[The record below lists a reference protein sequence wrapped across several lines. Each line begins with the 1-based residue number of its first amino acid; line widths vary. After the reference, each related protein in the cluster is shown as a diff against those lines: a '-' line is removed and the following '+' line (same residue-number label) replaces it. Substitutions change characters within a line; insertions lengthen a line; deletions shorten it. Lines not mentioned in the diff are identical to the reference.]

1 MADSPPTARSNGWIS
16 RAEDGWLHCEDW
28 SIQDLGEEFG
38 LPLWVTSAAQIRRNA
53 SVLSDALRARYENS
67 EVIYASKANPQP
79 ALFALMSEIGLGVD
93 VVTMGHIRLAIAG
106 HIRPEQV
113 IFNGNA
119 KTLSELAWAIQN
131 RVRCINIDSLPE
143 FHRIIHVASTAT
155 SPVRVCLRLATET
168 DRHADDPEIAAKE
181 PGKFGMTRAEALEA
195 VAIARSHPKIHVVG
209 LHHHFGFTGASAQV
223 TLDRHRNF
231 VRQLVDV
238 AREVEALSGRPIEIL
253 NIGGGLRK
261 GRETGFGPGRQM
273 SFPTVEEYAGS
284 TAGEMRRLLN
294 DNPLASTPRLIVE
307 AGGYLVADAT
317 VLLAAVC
324 FEKPAS
330 GSSGSRWIFLEN
342 TSAYHF
348 VRRLMFDF
356 YHEVRVASPLRAGQ
370 PSAANVAGPICT
382 DDDIARGSML
392 PPVMPGDIIAVMDQG
407 AYCEAITSDYCAV
420 PIPAAVMLKGE
431 KVLITRQRTT
441 WDDLASVFP
450 DPAPGT
456 S

>member
-1 MADSPPTARSNGWIS
+1 MADAHPVAPSNGWIS
-16 RAEDGWLHCEDW
+16 RAESGWLYCEDW
-28 SIQDLGEEFG
+28 GIQDLAAEFG
-38 LPLWVTSAAQIRRNA
+38 LPLWVTSAAQIGRNA
-53 SVLSDALRARYENS
+53 SALSAALRAHYENS

-79 ALFALMSEIGLGVD
+79 ALFALMAEIGLGVD
-93 VVTMGHIRLAIAG
+93 VVTMGHVRLAMAG
-106 HIRPEQV
+106 HIRPEEI

-131 RVRCINIDSLPE
+131 RVRCINADSLCE
-143 FHRIIHVASTAT
+143 FHRILRAASTAA
-155 SPVRVCLRLATET
+155 SPVRVCLRLVTEI
-168 DRHADDPEIAAKE
+168 DRHPDDPEIVTAE

-195 VAIARSHPKIHVVG
+195 VATARSHPEVDVVG

-238 AREVEALSGRPIEIL
+238 AREVEELAGRPLEIL

-261 GRETGFGPGRQM
+261 GRGTGFGPARQV
-273 SFPTVEEYAGS
+273 SFPTVEEYAEA
-284 TAGEMRRLLN
+284 TAGEMRRLLREK
-294 DNPLASTPRLIVE
+294 PLASTPRLIVE

-317 VLLAAVC
+317 MLLAAVC
-324 FEKPAS
+324 FEKTVS
-330 GSSGSRWIFLEN
+330 DSKGDRWIFLEN

-348 VRRLMFDF
+348 VRRLLFDF
-356 YHEVRVASPLRAGQ
+356 YHEVCIASPPRLGLV
-370 PSAANVAGPICT
+370 SAANVAGPICT

-420 PIPAAVMLKGE
+420 PIPAAVMLKDE
-431 KVLITRQRTT
+431 KVLVTSRRNTLE
-441 WDDLASVFP
+441 DLARVFP
-450 DPAPGT
+450 DPPPHR
-456 S
+456 